1 MAHDH
6 PHQDHPHHD
15 EHDHHDHA
23 SGHAHAPKDF
33 GRAFLFGIILNSSFV
48 VAEAVYGILGHSLAL
63 LADAGHNLGDVLGLL
78 LAWGASVLVKRIP
91 SKRFTYGLRS
101 TSIMAALINAVLL
114 LVVTGGIAWEAVLRF
129 RQPSD
134 VEGMTVIVVAAFGVA
149 INLGTALLFMTGRK
163 GDLNVRGAF
172 THMAADAAISLGV
185 VIAGFVI
192 IYTGWHWL
200 DPAVSLIISILIV
213 IGTWGLLRDSLNLAL
228 HAVPAGIDSDKVR
241 AYLMSVEGVSEV
253 HDLHIW
259 AMSTTET
266 ALTVHLVMPAGYPS
280 DAFRSA
286 VVDTLHERFT
296 IGHSTIQIE
305 INDSPH
311 ACKLAP
317 AEVV

>member
-1 MAHDH
+1 MARDH
-6 PHQDHPHHD
+6 QHQDHPHHD

-91 SKRFTYGLRS
+91 SKRYTYGLRS

-134 VEGMTVIVVAAFGVA
+134 VEGMTVIVVAAFGLA
-149 INLGTALLFMTGRK
+149 INLGTALLFMAGRK

-241 AYLMSVEGVSEV
+241 DYLTSIEGVSEV

-286 VVDTLHERFT
+286 VVDTLHERFK
-296 IGHSTIQIE
+296 IAHSTIQIE

-311 ACKLAP
+311 SCKLAP